1 MCTRIWVRSMI
12 GLFKMS
18 LSICQSGQK
27 EIQNVVPIIV
37 WVQYWPRTRILV
49 LLCRRCLLGLDYICS
64 THYTQQ
70 QKCWNT
76 VMRRGTFSEQNLD
89 SLPTLPPPPP
99 NLPFFC
105 CFLQAIFSAKC
116 RPWDKGGHS
125 FSPLEKGGLVS
136 KHFFLKLKTLQSRR
150 LLKGLIKQHE
160 TEFSCDISTGQY
172 QSSSGLLRYLRLV

>member
-1 MCTRIWVRSMI
+1 MELNLWLSLSAKNCWNPCWRPYMCTRIWVRTMI

-37 WVQYWPRTRILV
+37 WVQYWPRTRISV

-70 QKCWNT
+70 EKCWNT
-76 VMRRGTFSEQNLD
+76 VMRRCTFSEKNLD
-89 SLPTLPPPPP
+89 SLPTLPPPHQICLFFVVSYRPFSVP
-99 NLPFFC
+99 N
-105 CFLQAIFSAKC
+105 A

-136 KHFFLKLKTLQSRR
+136 KHFFSNWK
-150 LLKGLIKQHE
+150 
-160 TEFSCDISTGQY
+160 
-172 QSSSGLLRYLRLV
+172 RYSQEDFWRDWANNVK

>member
-1 MCTRIWVRSMI
+1 MCTRIWVRTMI

-37 WVQYWPRTRILV
+37 WVQYWPRTRISV

-76 VMRRGTFSEQNLD
+76 VMKRGTFSEKNLD

-99 NLPFFC
+99 PNLAFFC
-105 CFLQAIFSAKC
+105 CFLLAIFSAKC

-125 FSPLEKGGLVS
+125 FSPLEKGARS
-136 KHFFLKLKTLQSRR
+136 PNIFFQIENVTVKKTFEGTDQTTWNR
-150 LLKGLIKQHE
+150 
-160 TEFSCDISTGQY
+160 
-172 QSSSGLLRYLRLV
+172 V

>member
-12 GLFKMS
+12 GLFKVP

-76 VMRRGTFSEQNLD
+76 VMKRGTFSEKTLD

-99 NLPFFC
+99 PNLAFFC
-105 CFLQAIFSAKC
+105 CFLLAIFSAKC

-136 KHFFLKLKTLQSRR
+136 KHFFSNWK
-150 LLKGLIKQHE
+150 H
-160 TEFSCDISTGQY
+160 FSQED
-172 QSSSGLLRYLRLV
+172 LWRDWANNVK